1 VSISS
6 HRSRATDLESP
17 VSGFLGLAFNVLGC
31 YTDRMRPNQNTPW
44 WMYILVIAV
53 GAGVGLLVRPLV
65 PAGFSLQNLFGGGG
79 ASSTLSTTAKVRCV
93 GPAGSELALEE
104 YVDPSSGEATTAGVT
119 AASYQHRYKLER
131 PGQPALTFLGVSD
144 SNTFN
149 VRCDNVKFG
158 PGPRVAF
165 GRGLE
170 AFVVELV
177 GPQIRN
183 FNANNNPDIASLVVE
198 PRWKLQFKLDAYAA
212 RAPEIAEDGKKGRL
226 ILEPAAA
233 QPGYPAKIVLETAD
247 GGQTYKLNRPETMA
261 GL

>member
-1 VSISS
+1 MYLITSSRCDSPFTVS
-6 HRSRATDLESP
+6 
-17 VSGFLGLAFNVLGC
+17 GC
-31 YTDRMRPNQNTPW
+31 YTDRMKPNQNTPW

-65 PAGFSLQNLFGGGG
+65 PAGWSLQNLFGGGG
-79 ASSTLSTTAKVRCV
+79 AATSTQSTTAKIRCV
-93 GPAGSELALEE
+93 GPAGTELALEE
-104 YVDPSSGEATTAGVT
+104 YVDPSSGEATTTGVSG
-119 AASYQHRYKLER
+119 ASFVHRYKLER

-144 SNTFN
+144 ANLIN
-149 VRCDNVKFG
+149 VNCDNVKFG
-158 PGPRVAF
+158 PGPQVAF

-170 AFVVELV
+170 AFVVNLV

-212 RAPEIAEDGKKGRL
+212 RAPEIAENGKGKL
-226 ILEPAAA
+226 ILEPAAP
-233 QPGYPAKIVLETAD
+233 QPGYPAKIVLETSD